1 MSNKLDGISQTI
13 HKMGYYTRVFCS
25 SKIKPKVHLLIEYLT
40 ENGHTVWTNPKE
52 LEDDWTDFE
61 LMYDSERLPLLIELN
76 EKGNSDGLAE
86 QELTE
91 FFEFIGKGNIFEL
104 NKKKVITHLNRT
116 EYIVC
121 IQLPTS
127 DIIDEGYDV
136 NGNLM
141 SYIET
146 NFSGMTQADG
156 EGFYLNNKL
165 LLKLE

>member
-1 MSNKLDGISQTI
+1 
-13 HKMGYYTRVFCS
+13 MGYYTRVFCS
-25 SKIKPKVHLLIEYLT
+25 SKIKPKVNLLIEYLT
-40 ENGHTVWTNPKE
+40 EIGHTVWTNPKE

-86 QELTE
+86 QELLE
-91 FFEFIGKGNIFEL
+91 FFEFIGKANIFEL
-104 NKKKVITHLNRT
+104 SKKKVISHLDRT

-121 IQLPTS
+121 IQLPTN

-141 SYIET
+141 SYLER
-146 NFSGMTQADG
+146 NFSGMTHADR

-165 LLKLE
+165 LLKIK